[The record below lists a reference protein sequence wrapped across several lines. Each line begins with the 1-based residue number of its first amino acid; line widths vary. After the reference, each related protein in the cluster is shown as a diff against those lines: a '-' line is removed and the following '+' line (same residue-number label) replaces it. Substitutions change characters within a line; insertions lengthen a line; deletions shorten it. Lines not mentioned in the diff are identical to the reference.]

1 MSEQVENLYQEEIYS
16 IPSPRMAVV
25 LPDWNRLSPEDIA
38 LLSKILGA
46 IKLSLAAVKVVA
58 AQVIKLDELP
68 HAQAADSLLIFGT
81 KTEPSVELY
90 KKEKIKNFHV
100 IAADALNQLDDAK
113 KKNLWLAL
121 KQL

>member
-1 MSEQVENLYQEEIYS
+1 
-16 IPSPRMAVV
+16 MAVV
-25 LPDWNRLSPEDIA
+25 LPNWSKLSPEDIA

-46 IKLSLAAVKVVA
+46 IKLSLAAVKVVDA
-58 AQVIKLDELP
+58 PVIKLHELP
-68 HAQAADSLLIFGT
+68 HAQTADTLLIFGT
-81 KTEPSVELY
+81 KTEPIIELY

-100 IAADALNQLDDAK
+100 IAADALNQLDDVK